1 MITRK
6 EMKMLLDP
14 VLLFLKVLTK
24 QRGNGCSIKDRF
36 LNVDESDKYIARGL
50 LSGMIILLK
59 SLFIF

>member
-6 EMKMLLDP
+6 ELKMLLGP
-14 VLLFLKVLTK
+14 VLLLWKALAK

-36 LNVDESDKYIARGL
+36 LNVDESDTYIARGL

-59 SLFIF
+59 SLFIL